1 MTLSAAVLMF
11 ALSQTPQAQKPQE
24 PRKVQQINF
33 DEDVIEGTLKGP
45 DLEDVT
51 GRPPCRFSS
60 LIKVRDN
67 FADKI
72 VKSVDQL

>member
-11 ALSQTPQAQKPQE
+11 ALSQTAQPQKPQE
-24 PRKVQQINF
+24 PRKVQQITF

-51 GRPPCRFSS
+51 GTPACRFSS

>member
-11 ALSQTPQAQKPQE
+11 ALSQTVQPQKPQ
-24 PRKVQQINF
+24 PSKQVQQITF
-33 DEDVIEGTLKGP
+33 GDDVIEGTLKGP

-51 GRPPCRFSS
+51 AAPTCRFKS
-60 LIKVRDN
+60 LIKIRDN

-72 VKSVDQL
+72 VMSYDQL